1 MRLLTSASERFFEG
15 EELDDVGRTKG
26 QRYGHQKGDRSHQ
39 SEEMSAHKVKI
50 ITVCYP

>member
-26 QRYGHQKGDRSHQ
+26 
-39 SEEMSAHKVKI
+39 
-50 ITVCYP
+50 